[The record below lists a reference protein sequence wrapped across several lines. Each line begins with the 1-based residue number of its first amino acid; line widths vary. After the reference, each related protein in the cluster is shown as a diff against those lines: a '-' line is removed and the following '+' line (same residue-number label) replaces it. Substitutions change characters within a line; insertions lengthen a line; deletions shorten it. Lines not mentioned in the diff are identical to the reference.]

1 MFLQW
6 KKVVPGAL
14 ILAVFLL
21 LGAYGC
27 ASSNSNGGTTEAGS
41 TQAQGVATATTE
53 ATAATAAA
61 TAVTARQ
68 VTPKA
73 THGSTGSGSTGPLVI
88 TSPTPVSGGK
98 AGSQQ
103 IVLGDRTLIIS
114 SVSQQKGA
122 DATSTLITLNLIVQN
137 TSNKAIMNLPT
148 YFQLIGP
155 EGDIFGYQYNSSDT
169 FYGNIAAHTARSG
182 AITFQLPL
190 SAATNLRLLY
200 RPEIAT
206 EMTIVALTIS

>member
-6 KKVVPGAL
+6 KKAVPCVL
-14 ILAVFLL
+14 ILAIFLL
-21 LGAYGC
+21 LGACGC
-27 ASSNSNGGTTEAGS
+27 ASTNSGNSDGGTTGTGS
-41 TQAQGVATATTE
+41 TQAQGAASSTSVATTT
-53 ATAATAAA
+53 ASV
-61 TAVTARQ
+61 VTPRQ

-73 THGSTGSGSTGPLVI
+73 VHGSTGSGSAGPLVI

-103 IVLGDRTLIIS
+103 IVLGDRTLIIT

-137 TSNKAIMNLPT
+137 TSDKAIMNLPT
-148 YFQLIGP
+148 YFQLLGP

-169 FYGNIAAHTARSG
+169 FYGNIAAHTARGG
-182 AITFQLPL
+182 AIMFQLPT
-190 SAATNLRLLY
+190 SAATSLRLLY

-206 EMTIVALTIS
+206 ETTIVALTIL